1 MVQSEAVGSGTVTND
16 DWSMAL
22 DVVIASAALQ

>member
-1 MVQSEAVGSGTVTND
+1 MVQNEAVGSGSANND

-22 DVVIASAALQ
+22 DVVIASAVLQ